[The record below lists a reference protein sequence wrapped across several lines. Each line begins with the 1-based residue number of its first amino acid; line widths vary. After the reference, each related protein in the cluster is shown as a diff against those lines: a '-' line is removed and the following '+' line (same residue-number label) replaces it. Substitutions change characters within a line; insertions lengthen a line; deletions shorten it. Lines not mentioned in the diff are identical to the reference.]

1 LASFKAIIDLVLLG
15 VLIICVWSG
24 YKKGIIMGVGGILC
38 IIVAIYGANLLANSF
53 SYDVAPALKPFANGY
68 TEKLMNGSD
77 SAVLKRM
84 GWEDSTYSVEDLT
97 QMYPERKLE
106 FCSTCYQV
114 LGIDEQTS
122 DRMAERAVVY
132 ASESG
137 SSIRAAV
144 AQVLCETVSY
154 VGCFII
160 AFLLIIIVL
169 TVIGNLPNLS
179 FKLPRLDLVNDIG
192 GALLGLVTGL
202 MFCAIIVWA
211 LKFMGMLIGS
221 ETLQATR
228 IGGWLL
234 QKNYLLK
241 YLGI

>member
-1 LASFKAIIDLVLLG
+1 MAIKAIIDLVLLG
-15 VLIICVWSG
+15 ILIVCVWSG

-53 SYDVAPALKPFANGY
+53 SFDVVPALKPFANGY
-68 TEKLMNGSD
+68 TETMLNGSD
-77 SAVLKRM
+77 SAVMKRM
-84 GWEDSTYSVEDLT
+84 GWESSTFSPEDLVET
-97 QMYPERKLE
+97 YPNRKLE

-114 LGIDEQTS
+114 LGINAATADH
-122 DRMAERAVVY
+122 MAEKAVTY
-132 ASESG
+132 AQESG
-137 SSIRAAV
+137 SPIRAAV
-144 AQVLCETVSY
+144 SQILCETISY

-160 AFLLIIIVL
+160 AFLLIIIIL

-179 FKLPRLDLVNDIG
+179 YKLPRLDLVNDIL

-202 MFCAIIVWA
+202 MFCAVLVWA
-211 LKFMGMLIGS
+211 LKFTGMLIGS
-221 ETLQATR
+221 DTLASTR

-234 QKNYLLK
+234 QKDYLFK